1 MIYVVVQEGAKH
13 DGGLPVAPQLHVE
26 QEPVLRQLQGNVVA
40 LTSAAVEYDSV
51 LLVRLEP
58 EPEGV
63 SQGIYGKLGEAPPDE
78 RFPVKVQHVGNVVA
92 AVQLEPH

>member
-1 MIYVVVQEGAKH
+1 MIDVVVQEGAKH
-13 DGGLPVAPQLHVE
+13 DGSLPVPPQLHIE

-40 LTSAAVEYDSV
+40 LTSAAVENDSV